1 MNPLII
7 VFGIL
12 IAVFSASIGL
22 LLAELLEL
30 ADQPDLDYPFF
41 D

>member
-22 LLAELLEL
+22 LIVEMFERTN
-30 ADQPDLDYPFF
+30 QPDDYPFF

>member
-1 MNPLII
+1 MVNPLIV

-12 IAVFSASIGL
+12 IAVFSASVGL
-22 LLAELLEL
+22 LLAEVFERTN
-30 ADQPDLDYPFF
+30 QPNDYPFF